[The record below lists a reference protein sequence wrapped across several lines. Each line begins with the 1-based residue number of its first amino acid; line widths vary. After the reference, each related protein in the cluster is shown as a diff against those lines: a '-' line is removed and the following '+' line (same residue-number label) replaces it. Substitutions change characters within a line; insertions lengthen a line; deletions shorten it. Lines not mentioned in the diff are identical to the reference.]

1 MKGALRNDS
10 WENLEGWKVARCMK
24 VKYRRKTHCSMLADH
39 TGQIYPENKTKK
51 TLHFVKLESQP
62 RNRGGKEF
70 LAELFCLDLY
80 FLIDYVKGFSHIY

>member
-1 MKGALRNDS
+1 MWSREDRDEGSIEEGDS

-51 TLHFVKLESQP
+51 PYILL
-62 RNRGGKEF
+62 N
-70 LAELFCLDLY
+70 
-80 FLIDYVKGFSHIY
+80 